1 MVAARSSAPCC
12 SVSPL
17 RVGVRVVDGVRLVSW
32 VGASL
37 EWSVYRLVPSFA
49 VLASAGHLEDL
60 SGAKVK
66 RYESSI
72 AKSLSIEI
80 VRVVFALL
88 FDNARVFLQKCQ
100 SARGLPI
107 VGRLHAWA
115 ATRMGRVGP
124 KSVYLFRRK

>member
-37 EWSVYRLVPSFA
+37 EWPAYHLVP
-49 VLASAGHLEDL
+49 ASTMSMSSGHLRDL

-66 RYESSI
+66 RYEGSV
-72 AKSLSIEI
+72 AKSMSIEI

-88 FDNARVFLQKCQ
+88 SDNARVFLQECQ
-100 SARGLPI
+100 HTRGL
-107 VGRLHAWA
+107 RWA
-115 ATRMGRVGP
+115 IID
-124 KSVYLFRRK
+124 LFFHGK

>member
-1 MVAARSSAPCC
+1 MPPPA
-12 SVSPL
+12 
-17 RVGVRVVDGVRLVSW
+17 
-32 VGASL
+32 
-37 EWSVYRLVPSFA
+37 VP
-49 VLASAGHLEDL
+49 VSAGRLRDL
-60 SGAKVK
+60 SDAKVN
-66 RYESSI
+66 RYEGSI

-80 VRVVFALL
+80 VRVVFVLL
-88 FDNARVFLQKCQ
+88 SRNARVFLQKCQ